1 MQHLLIKTTM
11 KKRYT
16 IICFVGLFLISACK
30 KNAPLKTIITD
41 PQLIAHIDSMLK
53 AVGAGS
59 YANLLTGKL
68 EGNFSF
74 SSHYFPYEA
83 NCSTPTAPFK
93 INTQLS
99 GGISLDTANRFTL
112 INNGDLYVNN
122 IKIIADNENRY
133 IVAANT
139 INSAA
144 LDKLYGT
151 TSTIKII
158 KDGTTVLA
166 TEMYIPKNI
175 VMKGIDCLTASFA
188 NNPLKSGFRIN
199 WNADNKNNN
208 GIVIQLFVKDIN
220 TIERYSYLLVAD
232 NGYYIFNDND
242 LNQYPKE
249 KNPLGIEVTLMRGNF
264 SILKGVDNRKYNFN
278 SMTTCSYLF
287 KQ

>member
-1 MQHLLIKTTM
+1 MQHILTKTTM
-11 KKRYT
+11 KKRYS
-16 IICFVGLFLISACK
+16 IFCFAVLFLISACK
-30 KNAPLKTIITD
+30 KNEPPITIISD

-59 YANLLTGKL
+59 YVDILTGKL

-74 SSHYFPYEA
+74 SSHYYPYDA

-139 INSAA
+139 INSAS

-151 TSTIKII
+151 ISSIKIV
-158 KDGTTVLA
+158 KDGTTILA

-175 VMKGIDCLTASFA
+175 IMKGIDCTMASFA

-199 WNADNKNNN
+199 WNTDDKNNN
-208 GIVIQLFVKDIN
+208 GIVIQLLGRDIN

-232 NGYYIFNDND
+232 NGYYIFKEND
-242 LNQYPKE
+242 LNRYPKE
-249 KNPLGIEVTLMRGNF
+249 KNPLGIDVTLMRGNF
-264 SILKGVDNRKYNFN
+264 SILKGADNRKYNFN
-278 SMTTCSYLF
+278 IMTTCSYLF